1 MTSILNA
8 LQIVWMYK
16 KPQLRQNGYILLF
29 YFLFHHTGVFCK
41 AFFFQ
46 EKPSSMLAMEFAY
59 FQMSVTMT
67 EVAGGHL
74 NRRKRQI
81 QLTSFMQSRS

>member
-1 MTSILNA
+1 
-8 LQIVWMYK
+8 
-16 KPQLRQNGYILLF
+16 
-29 YFLFHHTGVFCK
+29 
-41 AFFFQ
+41 
-46 EKPSSMLAMEFAY
+46 MLAMEFAY

-81 QLTSFMQSRS
+81 QLTSFINQLHAVTLLDRIRRKNI

>member
-1 MTSILNA
+1 
-8 LQIVWMYK
+8 
-16 KPQLRQNGYILLF
+16 
-29 YFLFHHTGVFCK
+29 
-41 AFFFQ
+41 
-46 EKPSSMLAMEFAY
+46 MLAMEFAY

>member
-1 MTSILNA
+1 MDISSSFISYSITLE
-8 LQIVWMYK
+8 
-16 KPQLRQNGYILLF
+16 
-29 YFLFHHTGVFCK
+29 YFAKH
-41 AFFFQ
+41 FFFQ

>member
-1 MTSILNA
+1 
-8 LQIVWMYK
+8 
-16 KPQLRQNGYILLF
+16 
-29 YFLFHHTGVFCK
+29 
-41 AFFFQ
+41 
-46 EKPSSMLAMEFAY
+46 MLAMEFAY

-81 QLTSFMQSRS
+81 QLTSFMQSRSKIEYDTKIYFGGLKC